1 MKGIRPLVGLTVAA
15 GLLLVGAATMV
26 DAQQKPLTIRLGV
39 HSSIMGAADVIAVRQ
54 GYFKQEGL
62 EVDARKFALG
72 KEGRDAMIAGAI
84 DINATAPTPF
94 LIGLEKGLPYTAVA
108 LNSLFCSANHIAVL
122 KSSDINTVGQLKGKK
137 VGLPKGTITEY
148 VFLTRA
154 VPAAG
159 LKESDF
165 Q

>member
-26 DAQQKPLTIRLGV
+26 DAQHKPLTIRLGV

-72 KEGRDAMIAGAI
+72 KEGRDAMIAGRS
-84 DINATAPTPF
+84 TSTPRRRRR
-94 LIGLEKGLPYTAVA
+94 
-108 LNSLFCSANHIAVL
+108 SSSA
-122 KSSDINTVGQLKGKK
+122 SR
-137 VGLPKGTITEY
+137 
-148 VFLTRA
+148 RA
-154 VPAAG
+154 CRTPRSG
-159 LKESDF
+159 
-165 Q
+165 